1 MCTIGGDLTLCLP
14 SVVLIADGH
23 CVNDVLQQ
31 ITPSLLPRLF
41 GQSLD
46 SDVLVNI
53 FNTLTAFYIP

>member
-1 MCTIGGDLTLCLP
+1 M
-14 SVVLIADGH
+14 LIADGL
-23 CVNDVLQQ
+23 CVTNVLQQ